1 MVYSS
6 AQQEALKEFKQ
17 DIGHLNALSNT
28 NRQRLIMMLGAAKNN
43 AGVKVSDLADA
54 IGLSQPA
61 TSHHLKRLKDIG
73 MVASRHEGN
82 MVYYYLTLD
91 DTIAR
96 LERLASALRRQ
107 TEEYERDEPKDS

>member
-1 MVYSS
+1 MAYSS

-43 AGVKVSDLADA
+43 SGVKVSDLADA

-82 MVYYYLTLD
+82 MIYYYL
-91 DTIAR
+91 TIAR

-107 TEEYERDEPKDS
+107 TEEYETGESQDS